1 MAIQCIVVDDEP
13 LAVQVISGFIQKMP
27 ELQLQRSFSNPLEAL
42 AYLKQEPS
50 VSLVFLDI
58 QMPELT
64 GIEFMQL
71 LQNQA
76 DVVIISA
83 YDEYALDGFQYEA
96 TDYLLKPVSFERFVK
111 AVQKVVNKQKEPAV
125 KEISLV
131 QNEFIFI
138 RTDKRIVRVNLSEI
152 LFIEALRNYVAIQT
166 TTQKI
171 LTLQNLRGIEE
182 ILPPQK
188 FIRVHK
194 SFITA
199 IDKIDSVERQRIFI
213 GAHTIPIG
221 DTYVKQ
227 FFEAIKLG

>member
-13 LAVQVISGFIQKMP
+13 LAVQVIEAFISKMP

-50 VSLVFLDI
+50 VKLVFLDI

-64 GIEFMQL
+64 GVEFMQL
-71 LQNQA
+71 LQNQV

-96 TDYLLKPVSFERFVK
+96 TDYLLKPVSFDRFVK
-111 AVQKVVNKQKEPAV
+111 AVQKVVNKQPKD
-125 KEISLV
+125 ISLV

-166 TTQKI
+166 VSQKI

>member
-13 LAVQVISGFIQKMP
+13 LAVQVIEAFISKMP

-42 AYLKQEPS
+42 ACLKQEPS
-50 VSLVFLDI
+50 VKLVFLDI

-71 LQNQA
+71 LQNQV

-111 AVQKVVNKQKEPAV
+111 AVQKVVNKQPKD
-125 KEISLV
+125 ISLV

-166 TTQKI
+166 VSQKI

-221 DTYVKQ
+221 NH
-227 FFEAIKLG
+227 L

>member
-13 LAVQVISGFIQKMP
+13 LAVQVIEAFISKMP

-50 VSLVFLDI
+50 VKLVFLDI

-64 GIEFMQL
+64 GVEFMQL
-71 LQNQA
+71 LQNQV

-96 TDYLLKPVSFERFVK
+96 TDYLLKPVSFDRFVK
-111 AVQKVVNKQKEPAV
+111 AVQKVVNKQPKD
-125 KEISLV
+125 ISLV

-138 RTDKRIVRVNLSEI
+138 RTDKRIVRINLSEI

-166 TTQKI
+166 VSQKI
-171 LTLQNLRGIEE
+171 LTLQNLRGIED

>member
-13 LAVQVISGFIQKMP
+13 LAVQVIEGFIAKMP

-50 VSLVFLDI
+50 VKLVFLDI

-71 LQNQA
+71 LQNQV

-96 TDYLLKPVSFERFVK
+96 TDYLLKPVSFDRFVK
-111 AVQKVVNKQKEPAV
+111 AVQKVVNKQPKD
-125 KEISLV
+125 ISLV

-166 TTQKI
+166 VSQKI

>member
-13 LAVQVISGFIQKMP
+13 LAVQVIEAFISKMP

-42 AYLKQEPS
+42 ACLKQEPS
-50 VSLVFLDI
+50 VKLVFLDI

-71 LQNQA
+71 LQNQV

-111 AVQKVVNKQKEPAV
+111 AVQKVVNKQPKD
-125 KEISLV
+125 ISLV

-166 TTQKI
+166 VSQKI

>member
-13 LAVQVISGFIQKMP
+13 LAVQVIEGFISKMP

-50 VSLVFLDI
+50 VKLVFLDI

-71 LQNQA
+71 LQNQV

-96 TDYLLKPVSFERFVK
+96 TDYLLKPVSFDRFVK
-111 AVQKVVNKQKEPAV
+111 AVQKVVNKQPKD
-125 KEISLV
+125 ISLV

-213 GAHTIPIG
+213 GTHTVPIG

>member
-13 LAVQVISGFIQKMP
+13 LAVQVIEGFIAKMP

-42 AYLKQEPS
+42 AWLKQEPS
-50 VSLVFLDI
+50 VRLVFLDI

-64 GIEFMQL
+64 GVEFMQL
-71 LQNQA
+71 LQNQV

-83 YDEYALDGFQYEA
+83 YDEYALEGFQYEA

-111 AVQKVVNKQKEPAV
+111 AVQKVVNKQQKD
-125 KEISLV
+125 ISLV

-166 TTQKI
+166 ITQKI

-194 SFITA
+194 SFIVA

-213 GAHTIPIG
+213 GAHTVPIG
-221 DTYVKQ
+221 DTYMKQ
-227 FFEAIKLG
+227 FFEAIKMG

>member
-13 LAVQVISGFIQKMP
+13 LAIQVIEGFIAKMP

-42 AYLKQEPS
+42 ACLKQEPS
-50 VSLVFLDI
+50 IKLVFLDI

-64 GIEFMQL
+64 GVEFMQL
-71 LQNQA
+71 LQNQV
-76 DVVIISA
+76 DVIIISA
-83 YDEYALDGFQYEA
+83 YDEFAIEGFQYEA
-96 TDYLLKPVSFERFVK
+96 TDYLLKPVSFDRFVK
-111 AVQKVVNKQKEPAV
+111 AVQKVVNKQKD
-125 KEISLV
+125 ISLV

-166 TTQKI
+166 VHQKI
-171 LTLQNLRGIEE
+171 LTLQNLRAIEE

-227 FFEAIKLG
+227 FFEAIKMG

>member
-13 LAVQVISGFIQKMP
+13 LAVQVIEGFISKMP

-42 AYLKQEPS
+42 AYLKQEPA
-50 VSLVFLDI
+50 VRLVFLDI

-64 GIEFMQL
+64 GVEFMQL
-71 LQNQA
+71 LQNQV

-83 YDEYALDGFQYEA
+83 YDEYALEGFQYEA

-111 AVQKVVNKQKEPAV
+111 AVQKVINKQKD
-125 KEISLV
+125 ISLV

-213 GAHTIPIG
+213 GTHTVPIG

-227 FFEAIKLG
+227 FFEAIKMG

>member
-13 LAVQVISGFIQKMP
+13 LAVQVIEAFISKMP

-42 AYLKQEPS
+42 ACLKQEPS
-50 VSLVFLDI
+50 VKLVFLDI

-71 LQNQA
+71 LQNQV

-111 AVQKVVNKQKEPAV
+111 AVQKVVNKQPKD
-125 KEISLV
+125 ISLV

-166 TTQKI
+166 VSQKI

-188 FIRVHK
+188 FVRVHK

>member
-13 LAVQVISGFIQKMP
+13 LAVQVIEAFISKMP

-50 VSLVFLDI
+50 VKLVFLDI

-71 LQNQA
+71 LQNQV

-111 AVQKVVNKQKEPAV
+111 AVQKVVNKQPKD
-125 KEISLV
+125 ISLV

-166 TTQKI
+166 VNQKI

>member
-1 MAIQCIVVDDEP
+1 VVDDEP
-13 LAVQVISGFIQKMP
+13 LAVQVIEAFISKMP

-42 AYLKQEPS
+42 ACLKQEPS
-50 VSLVFLDI
+50 VKLVFLDI

-71 LQNQA
+71 LQNQV

-111 AVQKVVNKQKEPAV
+111 AVQKVVNKQPKD
-125 KEISLV
+125 ISLV

-166 TTQKI
+166 VSQKI

>member
-13 LAVQVISGFIQKMP
+13 LAVQVIEAFISKMP

-50 VSLVFLDI
+50 VKLVFLDI

-71 LQNQA
+71 LQSQV

-111 AVQKVVNKQKEPAV
+111 AVQKVTNKQ

-166 TTQKI
+166 ATQKI

>member
-13 LAVQVISGFIQKMP
+13 LAVQVIEGFIAKMP

-42 AYLKQEPS
+42 AYLKQEPA
-50 VSLVFLDI
+50 VRLVFLDI

-64 GIEFMQL
+64 GVEFMQL
-71 LQNQA
+71 LQNQV

-83 YDEYALDGFQYEA
+83 YDEYALEGFQYEA

-111 AVQKVVNKQKEPAV
+111 AVQKVINKQKD
-125 KEISLV
+125 ISLV

-213 GAHTIPIG
+213 GTHTVPIG

-227 FFEAIKLG
+227 FFEAIKMG

>member
-13 LAVQVISGFIQKMP
+13 LAVQVIEAFISKMP

-50 VSLVFLDI
+50 VKLVFLDI

-64 GIEFMQL
+64 GVEFMQL
-71 LQNQA
+71 LQNQV

-111 AVQKVVNKQKEPAV
+111 AVQKVVNKQQKDN
-125 KEISLV
+125 ISLV

-166 TTQKI
+166 ANQKI

>member
-13 LAVQVISGFIQKMP
+13 LAVQVIEAFISKMP

-50 VSLVFLDI
+50 VKLVFLDI

-71 LQNQA
+71 LQNQV

-111 AVQKVVNKQKEPAV
+111 AVQKVVNKQPKD
-125 KEISLV
+125 ISLV

-138 RTDKRIVRVNLSEI
+138 RTDKRIVRVSLSEI

-166 TTQKI
+166 VSQKI